1 MDKMNLNDLKK
12 QEIEKAQTS
21 KIRLRDLQDKR
32 EIRDSL
38 EAEVEEGA
46 QEIEKKAGEISPEDR
61 ARIDEIKE
69 KINLLDSGLATEYGV
84 GAQKELSSFSE
95 TILSNVRGKDAG
107 EVGMMLSDLMDK
119 VLSLDV
125 KSLDEKKGLLSNL
138 PFFKE
143 AQNSIDRL
151 MGRYEVLEVQIDKIE
166 GQLDVQRLSMLE
178 DIVMF
183 DSLYQKNL
191 DYFKDLQL
199 YIMAGEE
206 KLRETV
212 DETLP
217 ALRAEAAAT
226 GEPMDAQLVA
236 DFEDTVNRFEKK
248 IHDLKL
254 SKTLAIQTAPQI
266 RLIQNN
272 DKLLVD
278 KIQTAILN
286 TIPLWKSQVV
296 IALGLQRQES
306 ALKMQQAVT
315 ETTNELLK
323 RNSEMI
329 RQNTIEV
336 ARESERGIVDL
347 ETLKKVNEDLIH
359 SIVEVQKIQ
368 KEGREKRLQVE
379 QELVAIENELK
390 QTMLEQMDRS

>member
-1 MDKMNLNDLKK
+1 MNLNDLKK